1 LVLGVVVVAF
11 GMLLFCTEL
20 AFVQGLLGSVA
31 LAGTFA
37 FGPCKLVVSEALLV
51 FAELCIA
58 SFELVGNMQME
69 LSSFQ
74 AQHKLDLVDQGI
86 LVQELGVPL

>member
-1 LVLGVVVVAF
+1 
-11 GMLLFCTEL
+11 MLLFCTEL
-20 AFVQGLLGSVA
+20 VFVQGLLGSVA
-31 LAGTFA
+31 SAGTFA
-37 FGPCKLVVSEALLV
+37 FGACSLVVSEALLV

-58 SFELVGNMQME
+58 SFELVANMQME
-69 LSSFQ
+69 FSSFQ

>member
-1 LVLGVVVVAF
+1 
-11 GMLLFCTEL
+11 MLQFCTEMV
-20 AFVQGLLGSVA
+20 FVQGFLGSMA
-31 LAGTFA
+31 SAGTFA
-37 FGPCKLVVSEALLV
+37 FGACSLVVSEALLV

-58 SFELVGNMQME
+58 SFELVVNMQME
-69 LSSFQ
+69 FSSFQ

>member
-1 LVLGVVVVAF
+1 
-11 GMLLFCTEL
+11 MLLFCTEL
-20 AFVQGLLGSVA
+20 AFAQGLLGSVV

-37 FGPCKLVVSEALLV
+37 SEYYKLVVFEALLV
-51 FAELCIA
+51 FVELYIV
-58 SFELVGNMQME
+58 SFELVVNMKMA

-86 LVQELGVPL
+86 LVQELVVPL